1 MGLSTITTTALGVE
15 WYETFID
22 IINDI
27 SIEMQVN
34 TSSFVCKGN
43 EKSLSYLRTSALYK
57 DNVIYYCD
65 KTFELVVD
73 DELKSE
79 IIVSTNIDD
88 VEYVGKFV
96 ILDA

>member
-1 MGLSTITTTALGVE
+1 MTK
-15 WYETFID
+15 YEET
-22 IINDI
+22 
-27 SIEMQVN
+27 
-34 TSSFVCKGN
+34 
-43 EKSLSYLRTSALYK
+43 LL
-57 DNVIYYCD
+57 
-65 KTFELVVD
+65 FELVVD